1 MTEIEKEYICIME
14 ALCYI
19 PDISTVLLIN
29 ILQYKIKIK
38 ITTCI

>member
-19 PDISTVLLIN
+19 PDTSTVLLIN
-29 ILQYKIKIK
+29 NTPI
-38 ITTCI
+38 